1 MATTNEDNSGLYF
14 IVGGLLVAV
23 VAFGLYY
30 FGAVGNRDTGGTTT
44 ASVAESVTPA
54 AGAPDIDVNINK
66 EAKD

>member
-1 MATTNEDNSGLYF
+1 MADTQDNTGLYF
-14 IVGGLLVAV
+14 VVGGLLVAV

-30 FGAVGNRDTGGTTT
+30 FGAIGNRDAGPSTTT

-66 EAKD
+66 DRKD